1 MPQTKTRS
9 LSLRFRN
16 IALTLLGLGLGYLTL
31 CLSTKLLYVIYLSSG
46 ENHRITSQFLAF
58 SGVCGVVFS
67 GISAY
72 VAAFFAR
79 RAPVAHAVL
88 FCLMTTVLY
97 IMPSLLFGSRE
108 PLFFVVL
115 NVAIA
120 ISGALIGG
128 WLRYWQIYSRNQ
140 NLVTAKS

>member
-1 MPQTKTRS
+1 MPKS

-16 IALTLLGLGLGYLTL
+16 SALTLLGLGLGYLTL
-31 CLSTKLLYVIYLSSG
+31 CFSTKLLYVAYLSIG
-46 ENHRITSQFLAF
+46 ESHQITSQFLAF
-58 SGVCGVVFS
+58 SGVCGIIFS

-79 RAPVAHAVL
+79 RAPVLHASL

-97 IMPSLLFGSRE
+97 VLPSLLFGSRE

-128 WLRYWQIYSRNQ
+128 WLRYWQIHSRNHKLTLLE
-140 NLVTAKS
+140 N